1 MTSRELDTSCVRI
14 VLVVLVSVVWVG
26 GRVVVVVVV
35 VVVFLQFLLVAVAVM
50 VIVHEC
56 GTHRPQI

>member
-26 GRVVVVVVV
+26 GRVVVVVM
-35 VVVFLQFLLVAVAVM
+35 VVFLQFLLVAVAVM